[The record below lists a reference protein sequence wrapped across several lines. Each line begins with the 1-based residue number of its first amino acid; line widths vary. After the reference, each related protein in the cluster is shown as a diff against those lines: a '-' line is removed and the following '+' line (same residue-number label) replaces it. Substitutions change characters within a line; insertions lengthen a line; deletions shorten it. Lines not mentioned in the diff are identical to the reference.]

1 MRMYDIISKKKY
13 GGTLDE
19 SELAYAVNGF
29 TKGLIPDYQMSA
41 LLMAICLRGMSGE
54 ETLALTHIM
63 AASGDMLDLG
73 VIDGPKADKHSTGG
87 VGDKTTLIVAP
98 IAAAC
103 GVKMAK
109 MSGRGLGHTGG
120 TIDKLE
126 AIPGLKTNL
135 GRDEFIDI
143 VKRVGMCVISQSGN
157 ITPADKKLY
166 ALRDVTATVDSM
178 PLIASSIMS
187 KKLAAGADVIVLDV
201 KCGSGAFMK
210 NSAQAKAL
218 ASEMVKIGRAAGRRC
233 SALITNMDEPLGSAV
248 GNSLEVAEA
257 ARVLHGEGPADI
269 RDISLRLAGEILYL
283 SGVCGRGDML
293 KTASEAVES
302 GRALNKLCEAVR
314 AQGGDDSVIRHPE
327 KFAVSDIIY
336 PVKAEK
342 SGYIAAMKTD
352 EIGECAVM
360 LGAGR
365 ETKESTIDPSAGIMI
380 VKKTGQKVE
389 SGEIVAELHT
399 SDKERALTAAR
410 RYLGALDISPVM
422 PRVRKLIEAR
432 VDPAGEED
440 Y

>member
-1 MRMYDIISKKKY
+1 
-13 GGTLDE
+13 
-19 SELAYAVNGF
+19 
-29 TKGLIPDYQMSA
+29 
-41 LLMAICLRGMSGE
+41 
-54 ETLALTHIM
+54 
-63 AASGDMLDLG
+63 
-73 VIDGPKADKHSTGG
+73 
-87 VGDKTTLIVAP
+87 
-98 IAAAC
+98 
-103 GVKMAK
+103 
-109 MSGRGLGHTGG
+109 
-120 TIDKLE
+120 
-126 AIPGLKTNL
+126 
-135 GRDEFIDI
+135 
-143 VKRVGMCVISQSGN
+143 
-157 ITPADKKLY
+157 
-166 ALRDVTATVDSM
+166 
-178 PLIASSIMS
+178 
-187 KKLAAGADVIVLDV
+187 
-201 KCGSGAFMK
+201 
-210 NSAQAKAL
+210 
-218 ASEMVKIGRAAGRRC
+218 
-233 SALITNMDEPLGSAV
+233 
-248 GNSLEVAEA
+248 
-257 ARVLHGEGPADI
+257 
-269 RDISLRLAGEILYL
+269 
-283 SGVCGRGDML
+283 ML